1 MAVRLFSSVYDERDE
16 LIQIYGDA
24 QELTGGCQA
33 VLSWE
38 VPETH
43 AYPIFEIGIEIETA
57 RPARRRWH
65 ALSRLSDLGWRAD
78 TVLKR
83 PDDNVSTMWKHA
95 WVNNVSQFQTRW
107 EGLRVTNG
115 DGLGFIAQGTRD
127 WKDYRVTSEIMPLL
141 ANAWG
146 LAARVQGRERYYALM
161 FDRAEGGR
169 VRLVKRVHD
178 ELVLASERFDWQ
190 LDYRRYRIELRVAGT
205 DIEAHV
211 DGKKLFSVQDTGD
224 LPLTSGAVALVV
236 DSGSISAEEVRVS
249 PA

>member
-1 MAVRLFSSVYDERDE
+1 
-16 LIQIYGDA
+16 
-24 QELTGGCQA
+24 
-33 VLSWE
+33 
-38 VPETH
+38 
-43 AYPIFEIGIEIETA
+43 
-57 RPARRRWH
+57 
-65 ALSRLSDLGWRAD
+65 
-78 TVLKR
+78 
-83 PDDNVSTMWKHA
+83 
-95 WVNNVSQFQTRW
+95 
-107 EGLRVTNG
+107 
-115 DGLGFIAQGTRD
+115 
-127 WKDYRVTSEIMPLL
+127 MPLL

-190 LDYRRYRIELRVAGT
+190 LDRRYRIELRVAGT

-236 DSGSISAEEVRVS
+236 DSGSISAERGAPGVARPEQATLAAPS
-249 PA
+249 PSRAQPLREHHRRRPRRARAMGCPSAHRKQTSGPIAVITSATWP